1 MAKKIIAI
9 VQSRT
14 TSTRYPNKV
23 LSKIEKIQLH
33 NLSLRG

>member
-23 LSKIEKIQLH
+23 LSKIGK
-33 NLSLRG
+33 NSVTTYR